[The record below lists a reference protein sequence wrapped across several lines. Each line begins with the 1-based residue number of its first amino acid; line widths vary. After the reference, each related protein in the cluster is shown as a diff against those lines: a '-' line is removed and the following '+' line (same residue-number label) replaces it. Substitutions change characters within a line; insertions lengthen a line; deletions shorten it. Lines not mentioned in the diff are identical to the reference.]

1 MDSLGKKP
9 KKWVEIAQI
18 KGVPDNN
25 IGLYPD
31 LKDWDNDGDLDL
43 VIPLESH

>member
-1 MDSLGKKP
+1 MQ
-9 KKWVEIAQI
+9 IAQV
-18 KGVPDNN
+18 KGAPYNN

-43 VIPLESH
+43 ITPLESP